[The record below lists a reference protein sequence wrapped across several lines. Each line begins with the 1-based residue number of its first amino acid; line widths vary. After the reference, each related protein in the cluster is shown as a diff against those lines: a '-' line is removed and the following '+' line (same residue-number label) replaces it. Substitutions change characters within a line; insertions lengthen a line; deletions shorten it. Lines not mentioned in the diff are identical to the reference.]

1 MNPEDF
7 GLTVEVEII
16 TPANAEAYLKNNAH
30 HRKVKQKKVD
40 NYIKDLNEGT
50 WRLNGKTITFD
61 KNGRLLGGQHRL
73 NAVVQ
78 SGKSLTTLVVRGLD
92 PELIETN
99 PENNVIIYE

>member
-1 MNPEDF
+1 MHPSDF

-16 TPANAEAYLKNNAH
+16 TPESATAYLQHNAH

-40 NYIKDLNEGT
+40 AYVKDLENGV

-61 KNGRLLGGQHRL
+61 SNGRLLGGQHRL
-73 NAVVQ
+73 HAVVK

-92 PELIETN
+92 PEILETK
-99 PENNVIIYE
+99 PENNVIIEE